1 MAPIPEEYSAKWR
14 LSIAGLE
21 GDDPSVNWVSSGV
34 GEYMRR
40 IEANKPIAN
49 YAYLCPHG
57 NIRMEVMGIEARA
70 ATEEE
75 LCRIEQALRRELD
88 AGAAGMSSGLIY
100 IPCVYA
106 TTEEMIRLCRILKE
120 YDRPFVVHQ
129 RMEFNDIM
137 TSMQAVSYTHLP

>member
-1 MAPIPEEYSAKWR
+1 MQ
-14 LSIAGLE
+14 
-21 GDDPSVNWVSSGV
+21 D
-34 GEYMRR
+34 RR
-40 IEANKPIAN
+40 A
-49 YAYLCPHG
+49 
-57 NIRMEVMGIEARA
+57 
-70 ATEEE
+70 
-75 LCRIEQALRRELD
+75 RRELD

-137 TSMQAVSYTHLP
+137 TSMQELADIVRGSGVHLHTSHFKMGGRKNEPLRYRGVQAYRAAAD